1 MLNHG
6 MIQPQVKP
14 FAKVADALDDEDHNL
29 VYSAFNN
36 DVGGL
41 GACAFQLIFGR
52 KLALALWLAALHSRP
67 FKAFRPNQV
76 PIAALSVLATAL
88 LGQLLPPAALPMG

>member
-1 MLNHG
+1 MFNHG
-6 MIQPQVKP
+6 VIEPQVKP

-67 FKAFRPNQV
+67 FKAFRPK
-76 PIAALSVLATAL
+76 PLRTRALSAQATAL
-88 LGQLLPPAALPMG
+88 QGQPLPPEAQPMG

>member
-1 MLNHG
+1 MFNHG
-6 MIQPQVKP
+6 LIQPQVKP

-41 GACAFQLIFGR
+41 GACAFQLISGR

-67 FKAFRPNQV
+67 FKAPKPKPLRTRV
-76 PIAALSVLATAL
+76 LSVQATAL
-88 LGQLLPPAALPMG
+88 QGQPLPPEAQPMG

>member
-1 MLNHG
+1 MFNHG
-6 MIQPQVKP
+6 VIEPQVKP

-67 FKAFRPNQV
+67 FKAPKLRQV
-76 PIAALSVLATAL
+76 LTAALSEVATASP
-88 LGQLLPPAALPMG
+88 GQPLPPEAPPMG

>member
-1 MLNHG
+1 MFNHTS
-6 MIQPQVKP
+6 IQPQVKP

-36 DVGGL
+36 GL
-41 GACAFQLIFGR
+41 GGPRGCESQLIFGR
-52 KLALALWLAALHSRP
+52 KSALVLWLAALHSRP

-76 PIAALSVLATAL
+76 PMAALSDLATASP
-88 LGQLLPPAALPMG
+88 GQPLPPEAQPMG